1 MAASLKD
8 TRFLRNAFGR
18 FASGVTIV
26 SCQSDIGIHGM
37 TANSFISVSLEP
49 ARALIS
55 VAKSAQMHERLMR
68 QERFGLSV
76 LSEGQSD
83 ISTHF
88 AGRPIAGLTPDFEY
102 QFDVPVLAGALSW
115 MVCKRQSEVEIGDHT
130 LFIGDLIDCGYK
142 EEQAPLVYFGGR
154 YNALAPVAQ

>member
-1 MAASLKD
+1 MNRRLND

-18 FASGVTIV
+18 FASGVTVV
-26 SCQSDIGIHGM
+26 SCHSDAGVHGM

-55 VAKSAQMHERLMR
+55 VAKTAQMHGLLMH
-68 QERFGLSV
+68 QDEFGLSV
-76 LSEGQSD
+76 LSEDQSD

-88 AGRPIAGLTPDFEY
+88 AGRPIAGFTPDFRD
-102 QFDVPVLAGALSW
+102 QSGVPILAGSLAW

-130 LFIGDLIDCGYK
+130 LFIGDLVDCGY
-142 EEQAPLVYFGGR
+142 EEQQSPLVYFGGR
-154 YNALAPVAQ
+154 YSALAPAA